1 MNFLQL
7 VQRLRAKVRASGT
20 GPTTVVGQTGEYLRL
35 VDAVNEAWMEI
46 QRKRRDWFWL
56 RNSMTFPTVAGQATY
71 TLAQIGS
78 TGTNFADF
86 SYWDRKT
93 FRNYLT
99 ATGLPDEQWMGWI
112 TFDHWRDVYQMQT
125 TRTTQ
130 QRPQYFTTLPNL
142 GLGLVTPLAGYTIG
156 ADYFKKATEMAADL
170 DEPALPSE
178 FHMAI
183 VYLAM
188 QTIGVS
194 EAKPEI
200 YDEGKIKYT
209 EIMSRLEDQQ
219 LPEIEMPETLA

>member
-1 MNFLQL
+1 MNFLEIAQK
-7 VQRLRAKVRASGT
+7 LRAKVRASGT
-20 GPTTVVGQTGEYLRL
+20 GPSTVVSQTGEYLRL
-35 VDAVNEAWMEI
+35 VDTINEAWMAI

-71 TLAQIGS
+71 SLTQIES

-86 SYWDRKT
+86 SYWDRRT

-99 ATGLPDEQWMGWI
+99 ATGLPDEQWMSWI

-125 TRTTQ
+125 ARTVQ
-130 QRPQYFTTLPNL
+130 MRPQHFTTLPNL

-156 ADYFKKATEMAADL
+156 ADYFKKATEMALDADT
-170 DEPALPSE
+170 PSMPSE

-183 VYLAM
+183 VYRAM
-188 QTIGVS
+188 MYWGVS

-200 YDEGKIKYT
+200 YDEGQIEFKA
-209 EIMSRLEDQQ
+209 IMETLEDQQ
-219 LPEIEMPETLA
+219 LPEIEEPESLA